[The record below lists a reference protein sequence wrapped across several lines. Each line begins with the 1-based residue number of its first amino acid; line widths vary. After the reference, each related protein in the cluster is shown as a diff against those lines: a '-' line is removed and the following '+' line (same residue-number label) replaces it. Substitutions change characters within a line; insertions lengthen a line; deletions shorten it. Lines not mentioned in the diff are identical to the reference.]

1 MGASK
6 SLPQTETIN
15 WKNLKTDQISD
26 IPNLYGISDEANRLV
41 QKINVPELSDSSISD
56 LDNIF
61 LSKINNTNTNSV
73 NNQASEHFSNTSP
86 FISSE
91 MYNYVMNK
99 YQQQNMVGG
108 AGEALDSDSE
118 TSSTSSSSISDSS
131 KSSSSKSSNSKL
143 SNSKLSSEKH
153 VKKQLNAKGNKLAKK
168 NKLSN
173 QKTLSKKINKN
184 NSEAYLD
191 YISSSAHTGGSITD
205 NSSVINDNN
214 ITVSSV
220 RTSQINLISE

>member
-15 WKNLKTDQISD
+15 WKNLKTDQLSD
-26 IPNLYGISDEANRLV
+26 IPNLYGISAEANKLI
-41 QKINVPELSDSSISD
+41 QKINVPELSESSNSD
-56 LDNIF
+56 LDNVF
-61 LSKINNTNTNSV
+61 LSKINNTNTISA
-73 NNQASEHFSNTSP
+73 NNQPSEHFSNTSP

-99 YQQQNMVGG
+99 YQENNMIGG
-108 AGEALDSDSE
+108 APGETLDSASE
-118 TSSTSSSSISDSS
+118 TSSTSSSSIST
-131 KSSSSKSSNSKL
+131 SSKSSNKNPTNK
-143 SNSKLSSEKH
+143 SNKIVNKQTSLKGKSNKT
-153 VKKQLNAKGNKLAKK
+153 VPKKRKPLKK
-168 NKLSN
+168 
-173 QKTLSKKINKN
+173 

-205 NSSVINDNN
+205 NSSVVNDNN

-220 RTSQINLISE
+220 RTSQINLITE